1 MAGEH
6 KSRTGDGP
14 AHGGHGHGHTAK
26 TGVLT
31 LGALGVVF
39 GDIGTSPLYSIRE
52 SFGHHHDIAATE
64 ANVMGVL
71 SLITWS
77 LIIVVSIKYLVFVLR
92 ADNEGEG
99 GILALTS
106 LATPKGNPTQRR
118 WALLLVGIFGAALLY
133 GDGMITPAISVLSA
147 VEGIEVAQP
156 GISDLVI
163 PIAVVILIGIFSF
176 QSKGTGAVGKLFGP
190 IMLVWFTVLT
200 LLGIGHI
207 RDAPRV
213 FEAINPYH
221 AFDFFVSGGME
232 AFLVLGSV
240 VLVVTGGEALYADMG
255 HFGRRPMRLAW
266 FGLVLPALL
275 VTYYGQGALI
285 LKHPE
290 TVENPFFNMGPDWA
304 IYPLTALATVAT
316 VIASQA
322 LISGVFSLTMQ
333 AIQLDFTPRMKINHT
348 SEDQKGQIY
357 LPTVNWA
364 LMVSCIAL
372 VVGFG
377 SSSNLAAAYG
387 VAVVLTM
394 LATTILFY
402 VVIRER
408 WGWSK
413 ARALVVCGPLL
424 VIDLA
429 FLTANLIKIPD
440 GGWLP
445 LVVAIAIFGLM
456 TTWRTGRV
464 LVGKRLRQGELPL
477 ATFIK
482 SLGKQKTTRVP
493 GTAVFMYSRPGSTP
507 PALLA
512 NLFHN
517 RILHENVVILSVRTM
532 DVPRVPAADREEL
545 IDHGQ
550 GFFSVRL
557 RFGFMEEPDVPVALT
572 HVLSSKVSFDPLH
585 TSYFLGKESI
595 RPSPSEG
602 MAIWRERLFAIMHRN
617 ATGAASFF
625 SLPPER
631 TIELGRQVDI

>member
-6 KSRTGDGP
+6 KARDGGGP
-14 AHGGHGHGHTAK
+14 AGGHGVRGSV
-26 TGVLT
+26 GLLT
-31 LGALGVVF
+31 LGALGVVY
-39 GDIGTSPLYSIRE
+39 GDIGTSPLYALRE
-52 SFGHHHDIAATE
+52 SFGEAHDIAATE
-64 ANVMGVL
+64 ANVLGLL

-77 LIIVVSIKYLVFVLR
+77 LIMVITIKYLVFVLR

-118 WALLLVGIFGAALLY
+118 WALILIGLFGTALLY
-133 GDGMITPAISVLSA
+133 GDGIITPAISVLSA
-147 VEGIEVAQP
+147 VEGLEVAQP
-156 GISDLVI
+156 GIGDLVI
-163 PIAVVILIGIFSF
+163 PIAVVILIGVFSV
-176 QSKGTGAVGKLFGP
+176 QSKGTGAVGKAFGP
-190 IMLVWFTVLT
+190 VMLVWFGVLAV
-200 LLGIGHI
+200 LGAGHI
-207 RDAPRV
+207 IDGPRV
-213 FEAINPYH
+213 LKAVNPYY
-221 AFDFFVSGGME
+221 AFEFFVNGGWE
-232 AFLVLGSV
+232 AYLVLGSV
-240 VLVVTGGEALYADMG
+240 FLVVTGGEALYADMG
-255 HFGRRPMRLAW
+255 HFGRRPIRIGW
-266 FGLVLPALL
+266 FSMVLPALL
-275 VTYYGQGALI
+275 ITYYGQGALI
-285 LKHPE
+285 LSDPE
-290 TVENPFFNMGPDWA
+290 AVENPFFNMAPDWFVL
-304 IYPLTALATVAT
+304 PLTFLATLAT

-322 LISGVFSLTMQ
+322 LISGAYSLTMQ
-333 AIQLDFTPRMKINHT
+333 AIQLDYVPRMQIKHT
-348 SEDQKGQIY
+348 SEDQMGQIY
-357 LPTVNWA
+357 LPTINWA

-372 VVGFG
+372 VLGFR

-387 VAVVLTM
+387 VAVTLTM
-394 LATTILFY
+394 FITTILFY
-402 VVIRER
+402 VVSRER
-408 WGWSK
+408 WGWRKRK
-413 ARALVVCGPLL
+413 ALTICAPFLF
-424 VIDLA
+424 IDLA
-429 FLTANLIKIPD
+429 FLGANLVKIPD

-445 LVVAIAIFGLM
+445 LVVGAGVFGLM

-482 SLGKQKTTRVP
+482 SLGKQKVTRVP

-517 RILHENVVILSVRTM
+517 RILHTNVVILSVRTM
-532 DVPRVPAADREEL
+532 DVPRVTPADREEL

-557 RFGFMEEPDVPVALT
+557 RFGFMEEPDVPAALG

-595 RPSPSEG
+595 RPSPGDG

-625 SLPPER
+625 SLPQER